1 MIKIELV
8 INIHEL
14 LIEKFGGVQGLRDIN
29 ALESAIARPFMT
41 FERVD
46 LYPTPILQATALI
59 ESLIQNHPFLDG
71 NKRIGYVMMRFF
83 LMQNKIDL
91 EATQSEKY
99 DFVMKIANGQLT
111 FAQMSDWISAKAV
124 QF

>member
-14 LIEKFGGVQGLRDIN
+14 LIEKYGGIHGVRDIKT
-29 ALESAIARPFMT
+29 LESAIARPFMT
-41 FERVD
+41 FEQEN

-59 ESLIQNHPFLDG
+59 ESLIRNHPFLDG

-91 EATQSEKY
+91 KATQSEKY

-111 FAQMSDWISAKAV
+111 FAQIKDWISDKAV
-124 QF
+124 HI

>member
-1 MIKIELV
+1 MINIELV

-14 LIEKFGGVQGLRDIN
+14 LIEKYGGIHGVRDIK

-41 FERVD
+41 FEQQN
-46 LYPTPILQATALI
+46 LYPAPILQATALI
-59 ESLIQNHPFLDG
+59 ESLISNHPFLDG

-111 FAQMSDWISAKAV
+111 FDQIKDWISDKAINL
-124 QF
+124 

>member
-14 LIEKFGGVQGLRDIN
+14 LIEKFGGVHGLRDIN
-29 ALESAIARPFMT
+29 ALESAIVRPFMT
-41 FERVD
+41 FETED

-99 DFVMKIANGQLT
+99 DFVMRIANGQLT
-111 FAQMSDWISAKAV
+111 FAQISDWISAKVV
-124 QF
+124 QL

>member
-14 LIEKFGGVQGLRDIN
+14 LIEKFGGVHGIRDLKS
-29 ALESAIARPFMT
+29 LESAISRPFMT
-41 FERVD
+41 FEEED
-46 LYPTPILQATALI
+46 LYPTPIQQATALI
-59 ESLIQNHPFLDG
+59 ESLIRNHPFIDG
-71 NKRIGYVMMRFF
+71 NKRIGYVIMRFF

-91 EATQSEKY
+91 KANQSEKY

-111 FAQMSDWISAKAV
+111 FAQIKAWITEKAV
-124 QF
+124 QI